1 MRSGVTYQ
9 FLIMVFTN
17 KENYKS
23 EQKENNIYKWNYRI
37 GQSVSCA
44 NSTVFYPKSDP
55 AVYWCRDIGNQFNS
69 DIGYIHAVTF

>member
-1 MRSGVTYQ
+1 
-9 FLIMVFTN
+9 MVFTN

-55 AVYWCRDIGNQFNS
+55 AVYWCRDIGN
-69 DIGYIHAVTF
+69 